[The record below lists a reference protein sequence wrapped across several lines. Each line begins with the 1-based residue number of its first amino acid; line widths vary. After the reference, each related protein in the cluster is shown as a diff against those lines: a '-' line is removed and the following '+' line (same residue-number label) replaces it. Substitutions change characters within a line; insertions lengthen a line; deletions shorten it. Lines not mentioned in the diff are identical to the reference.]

1 MNDSRRISPDESG
14 SSIRNLRLVPDLPD
28 RFVSE
33 DYDVFFL
40 SRMAGLFREFLAG
53 TIGLTAMS
61 FEARISL
68 LRKMGLLELSI
79 PKLAEFA
86 PFEVA
91 ITKPGTDQEKRHVYT
106 REVTV
111 PWGFAKLNWSVTRES
126 LLDDGY
132 VNELASVMAY
142 LFACK
147 VLPGASRVTLLT
159 LCHIDLSVLEEFLKD
174 YNRSH
179 LTGEWVARLIGLA
192 KVNKVIDDMDGLKVF
207 DQLAVSLGREIEV
220 SSSRFQVRL
229 NDRLDRM
236 VADYKKESSPV

>member
-14 SSIRNLRLVPDLPD
+14 SPIRNLRLVPDLPD

-40 SRMAGLFREFLAG
+40 SRMAGLFRDFLAG

-91 ITKPGTDQEKRHVYT
+91 ISKPGSDNEKRHVYT
-106 REVTV
+106 GEVTV

-132 VNELASVMAY
+132 VSELVSVMAY

-159 LCHIDLSVLEEFLKD
+159 LRHIDLSVLEKFLKD

-179 LTGEWVARLIGLA
+179 LTGECVARLIGLA
-192 KVNKVIDDMDGLKVF
+192 KVNQAIDEMDGLKVF
-207 DQLAVSLGREIEV
+207 DRLAVNLARKMED
-220 SSSRFQVRL
+220 SSSQFQVGL
-229 NDRLDRM
+229 NDRLERM
-236 VADYKKESSPV
+236 VADYKNECSPV